1 MVLGWVLRDSYIS
14 TDSSARSGV
23 AAAASR
29 TEDDPARTEG
39 ERRCPLVTKICSKI
53 IQDQQLQQRVFLVV
67 PMTTDG
73 DIPCI

>member
-53 IQDQQLQQRVFLVV
+53 IQDQQLQQSVFLVV
-67 PMTTDG
+67 Q
-73 DIPCI
+73 